1 MHEAL
6 GVPVPSPGLEGS
18 TARASVDGGHARHVR
33 LRSLTLSVGAQGAA
47 RDRLPLR
54 KPIAGHARATLRDRE
69 AVRTTMTTNLQRRLA
84 TVFLVGMLTFGE
96 PMRRPIT
103 LTMPPA
109 VVRVQVSSAGAEAWR
124 AAFPNRP
131 LPN

>member
-1 MHEAL
+1 
-6 GVPVPSPGLEGS
+6 
-18 TARASVDGGHARHVR
+18 
-33 LRSLTLSVGAQGAA
+33 
-47 RDRLPLR
+47 
-54 KPIAGHARATLRDRE
+54 
-69 AVRTTMTTNLQRRLA
+69 MTTILQRRLA
-84 TVFLVGMLTFGE
+84 TAVLVGMLTFGE
-96 PMRRPIT
+96 PMRRPFT

>member
-1 MHEAL
+1 
-6 GVPVPSPGLEGS
+6 
-18 TARASVDGGHARHVR
+18 
-33 LRSLTLSVGAQGAA
+33 
-47 RDRLPLR
+47 
-54 KPIAGHARATLRDRE
+54 
-69 AVRTTMTTNLQRRLA
+69 MTTNLQRRLA
-84 TVFLVGMLTFGE
+84 TAVLVGMLTFGE
-96 PMRRPIT
+96 PMRRPFT